1 MIEISNYLLVRV
13 AYDKN
18 SGVQKARG
26 KRQEARVKINIV
38 LYSLFPVPCSL
49 FPVPCSLFPEFFGFL
64 RNSQFPKLIFY
75 FDVSIRLKT
84 GFGVPNIC
92 LSDNI
97 PHVEWVQKGAK
108 IALSFCSLKFIP
120 QPNC

>member
-38 LYSLFPVPCSL
+38 LYSL

>member
-49 FPVPCSLFPEFFGFL
+49 FPVPRILWFFKKFAVPKINLLF
-64 RNSQFPKLIFY
+64 
-75 FDVSIRLKT
+75 
-84 GFGVPNIC
+84 
-92 LSDNI
+92 
-97 PHVEWVQKGAK
+97 
-108 IALSFCSLKFIP
+108 
-120 QPNC
+120 